1 MNKIKR
7 AYDLKEIKLLMSL
20 FPVTAILGPRQCG
33 KTTISNELNGDHI
46 FDLENPRD
54 IAKFDNPQLLLEDL
68 KGVIIIDEIQRKPE
82 LFPLIRYL
90 VDKNKKQKYVI
101 LGSASPD
108 LIKHTSES
116 LAGRIGYYELGSF
129 GVSDV
134 GKDNYKKLWLK
145 GGLPISYLTKGD
157 LKSTL
162 WRENYITSFLERD
175 IPQLGINIP
184 SNTLRKFWII
194 LSNYH
199 GQVINYSEIGRIFGI
214 SDTTVKKYI
223 DILSGTFMVRILQPW
238 HANINKR
245 LVKNPK
251 IYIRDS
257 GIFHCLLTISSW
269 MDLSNSNKIGAS
281 WEGFAIEQ
289 IVKSIKKRPQEV
301 YFWKTHSGAE
311 LDLFWQDKGKNW
323 GVEFK
328 YSDAPTATKSMHI
341 SISDLEL
348 EHLWVIYPGKEN
360 YKLSSKITVSSL
372 VDFLQ

>member
-1 MNKIKR
+1 M
-7 AYDLKEIKLLMSL
+7 
-20 FPVTAILGPRQCG
+20 
-33 KTTISNELNGDHI
+33 
-46 FDLENPRD
+46 
-54 IAKFDNPQLLLEDL
+54 
-68 KGVIIIDEIQRKPE
+68 
-82 LFPLIRYL
+82 
-90 VDKNKKQKYVI
+90 
-101 LGSASPD
+101 
-108 LIKHTSES
+108 
-116 LAGRIGYYELGSF
+116 
-129 GVSDV
+129 DV
-134 GKDNYKKLWLK
+134 GADNYKTIWLK
-145 GGLPISYLTKGD
+145 GGFPLSYLTKGD

-269 MDLSNSNKIGAS
+269 ADLSNSNKIGAS

-372 VDFLQ
+372 MAFLK